1 MLDRIAS
8 FTNGMLT
15 YNNTMEHLNLLDAD
29 FYFAITDSILS
40 QDVAATLLMLDNAME
55 KGFEGDVVIEG
66 LAEHYRNLLLCK
78 DIRMARLLDV
88 PNEHKPVYLEK
99 ANQLPPSFI
108 LSALNVLNQCELEYK
123 NATNRRLHV
132 EMCLIRLCYLQSTI
146 NGLQLATADTEKKN
160 SDQLTPPPAA
170 PRQAPPPVAVP
181 MQQQAPPPAATYPAE
196 HMYSQPQTQFV
207 AEPAA
212 PVMPTGNPPT
222 EPAVPAAASTRPA
235 RPANAGRRLTRDLL
249 DMSEQNAG
257 PAKEKK
263 ELTVGLAEEL
273 FKAFLAKLKAEN
285 KDSVAAQLD
294 LTRREVFLP
303 DEVKIIAP
311 TKLAETILLNQRSLI
326 QEFFQEQTNNAIR
339 ITNELIE
346 DVSMVEAQR
355 SVLSK
360 SEQFEALV
368 MKNPLLGM
376 LRDSLGMQIEY

>member
-1 MLDRIAS
+1 
-8 FTNGMLT
+8 
-15 YNNTMEHLNLLDAD
+15 
-29 FYFAITDSILS
+29 
-40 QDVAATLLMLDNAME
+40 
-55 KGFEGDVVIEG
+55 
-66 LAEHYRNLLLCK
+66 
-78 DIRMARLLDV
+78 
-88 PNEHKPVYLEK
+88 
-99 ANQLPPSFI
+99 
-108 LSALNVLNQCELEYK
+108 LNVLNQCDLEYK